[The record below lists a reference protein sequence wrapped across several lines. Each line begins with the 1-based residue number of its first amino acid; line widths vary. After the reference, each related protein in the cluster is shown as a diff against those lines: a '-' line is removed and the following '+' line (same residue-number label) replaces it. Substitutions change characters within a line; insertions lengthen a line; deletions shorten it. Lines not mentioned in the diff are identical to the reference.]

1 MITVLD
7 CLESTAAKFAANIIC
22 SDAKKQITYTDF
34 VKNARAIGSFL
45 CKYEKMRQ
53 PVAVFMDNSV
63 EAWEA
68 MLGVVYSGNFYVVI
82 DALMPIERIK
92 NIFTTLRPVA
102 VIVDEK
108 CQKQAAKLGMG
119 QDVYDYE
126 QTNRSNKPGCR

>member
-53 PVAVFMDNSV
+53 PVAFFMDK
-63 EAWEA
+63 
-68 MLGVVYSGNFYVVI
+68 MCI
-82 DALMPIERIK
+82 RD
-92 NIFTTLRPVA
+92 
-102 VIVDEK
+102 
-108 CQKQAAKLGMG
+108 
-119 QDVYDYE
+119 
-126 QTNRSNKPGCR
+126 RSKGWKAGFWQPCSRNGILKKKIRRK